1 MNKRGVSLF
10 ILLLLVSCTNR
21 QETFIPTSPPEP
33 PVLMDSWHPSLGN
46 TLQLQ
51 FVGTFDDSV
60 ETDAYDL
67 DLFDTESATIAD
79 LHARGKRVICY
90 LSAGSWEDW
99 RPDADLFPREVI
111 GNSYAGWP
119 GEKWL
124 DIRQLDKLQP
134 IMSARLDL
142 CASRGFDGVE
152 PDNVE
157 VLGND
162 TGFPI
167 TYQDQLAYALWLA
180 EAAHARG
187 LVIGLKNASQMVDD
201 VIHQFDFSIVEDC
214 FEYGWCADMSPFIQ
228 AGKPVFA
235 IEYTDAGIKFQD
247 ACAQAGTLGLSM
259 ILKHRNLDAYRLP
272 CP

>member
-1 MNKRGVSLF
+1 LTSSPSFPVS
-10 ILLLLVSCTNR
+10 VDN
-21 QETFIPTSPPEP
+21 
-33 PVLMDSWHPSLGN
+33 WHPSLGN

-51 FVGTFDDSV
+51 FEGTFDDTV

-67 DLFDTESATIAD
+67 DLFDTEAAAIAD

-90 LSAGSWEDW
+90 ISAGSWEDW
-99 RPDADLFPREVI
+99 RPDADLFPEEVI
-111 GNSYAGWP
+111 GRNYSGWP

-124 DIRQLDKLQP
+124 DVRQLDELQP

-142 CASRGFDGVE
+142 WASKGFDGVE

-162 TGFPI
+162 TGFPMD
-167 TYQDQLAYALWLA
+167 YQDQLAYALWLA
-180 EAAHARG
+180 QAAHARG
-187 LVIGLKNASQMVDD
+187 LVIGLKNAPQMVGD
-201 VIHQFDFSIVEDC
+201 VVESFDFAIVEDC
-214 FEYGWCADMSPFIQ
+214 FEYDWCADMSPFIQ

-235 IEYTDAGIKFQD
+235 IEYTDSGIDFQD
-247 ACAQAGTLGLSM
+247 ACAQADSLGLSM
-259 ILKHRNLDAYRLP
+259 ILKHRDLDAYRLP